1 MLNQYTI
8 LIIIII
14 IIIIIN
20 AHLIFKNIHIFWKRE
35 RERERENGKPFSM
48 KLNQNGDKENK
59 VNQNAQKFETY
70 SKKQSESTVENRL
83 DYVTLNDIITVI

>member
-8 LIIIII
+8 LII

-20 AHLIFKNIHIFWKRE
+20 AHLIFKNIHIFWKKRE
-35 RERERENGKPFSM
+35 RERERENGKPFFM
-48 KLNQNGDKENK
+48 KLNQNGAKENK

-83 DYVTLNDIITVI
+83 DYVTFNDIITVI